1 MHLKFLWLLQ
11 IVPQGR
17 KWTSAFRTC
26 GGGYLK
32 SNHIALTGLSRSS
45 LTEQVHLGPY
55 FAHHAVP
62 CKLIEI
68 MSCCLSMPPCRKPVP
83 QEQFLRADRAPPLL
97 AQHTGA
103 SWPVLRPCAPPCR
116 AMQAHS
122 DHVMLPL
129 NASMPRKPMP
139 QEQALRADRAYAL
152 LAQRTAASWPL
163 LCPCAP
169 PCRTMQAH

>member
-45 LTEQVHLGPY
+45 LTAQVHLGPY

-68 MSCCLSMPPCRKPVP
+68 MSCRLSMPPCLENPCLKSNFSALTGLLRFSPSTQVRLGLYFAPTRHHAVP
-83 QEQFLRADRAPPLL
+83 CKLTEIMSCCHSMSLCQESPRLKSNHTTLTGIMRFLPTAQVDL
-97 AQHTGA
+97 AQVLIA
-103 SWPVLRPCAPPCR
+103 S
-116 AMQAHS
+116 
-122 DHVMLPL
+122 
-129 NASMPRKPMP
+129 
-139 QEQALRADRAYAL
+139 
-152 LAQRTAASWPL
+152 
-163 LCPCAP
+163 
-169 PCRTMQAH
+169 